1 MSPCRYGL
9 DAGRIGRLFQRPGH
23 PAWWRQEPG
32 GTVMELDIPLVYRDG
47 YGKAVILNPDI
58 AANYVGNTTV
68 GDTLADAVVETLASL
83 PAQEISRV
91 MNSCMNRNAEPLPN
105 TPPEVIDFIESLSVV
120 PSWFDDDAALPGRL
134 ALHRHMDLFII
145 GLFYVSL
152 QNFNSLMSRVFF
164 LTGEGTT
171 QQGLRV
177 IRQNMRY
184 LTQALILPQAL
195 DPWEEGWKFSIRI
208 RLVHARVRRRLRN
221 SGQWDEIKFG
231 VPVSAANMALTSAN
245 FSASLIRNVD
255 RLGADL
261 SDCERFSIMQ
271 IWRYASWLMG
281 TPDTLLCGGDENAA
295 AELSRIGHICEPAP
309 DATTT
314 VIANAMIGLLPEV
327 ANLTDP
333 AEKRA
338 MIKHGYR
345 LSRALLGDEFADRLG
360 FPRMRTAGLLPLMR
374 LRNRLQ
380 KMSGHLAPAIARFW
394 KDDPFLRL
402 LDAAMITGLR
412 GQLPD
417 ELKAAKARAAANK
430 RS

>member
-1 MSPCRYGL
+1 MN
-9 DAGRIGRLFQRPGH
+9 
-23 PAWWRQEPG
+23 
-32 GTVMELDIPLVYRDG
+32 ELDIPSAYRDG
-47 YGKAVILNPDI
+47 YRKAAILNPDI

-68 GDTLADAVVETLASL
+68 GDPLADAVVEALASL
-83 PAQEISRV
+83 PAQEIGRV
-91 MNSCMNRNAEPLPN
+91 MNACMDRNAGPLPN
-105 TPPEVIDFIESLSVV
+105 TPPALNDLIESLSVV
-120 PSWFDDDAALPGRL
+120 PTWFDDDAVLPGRL

-152 QNFNSLMSRVFF
+152 QNFDSLMSRVFF

-184 LTQALILPQAL
+184 LTQTLILPQAL
-195 DPWEEGWKFSIRI
+195 DPWEDGWKFSIRI
-208 RLVHARVRRRLRN
+208 RLVHARVRRGLSN
-221 SGQWDEIKFG
+221 SGQWSVIKYG

-255 RLGADL
+255 RLGANL
-261 SDCERFSIMQ
+261 SVCERSSIMQ

-281 TPDTLLCGGDENAA
+281 TPDTLLCEGDEGAT
-295 AELSRIGHICEPAP
+295 AELSRIGHVCEPSP
-309 DATTT
+309 DAITT

-327 ANLTDP
+327 AKLTDP
-333 AEKRA
+333 ARKRA
-338 MIKHGYR
+338 MIEHGYQ

-360 FPRMRTAGLLPLMR
+360 FPRKRTAGLLPLMR

-380 KMSGHLAPAIARFW
+380 KMSGHLAPAIARLW
-394 KDDPFLRL
+394 KDDPFLQL
-402 LDAAMITGLR
+402 LDAAMITDLR
-412 GQLPD
+412 RQLPD

>member
-1 MSPCRYGL
+1 MN
-9 DAGRIGRLFQRPGH
+9 
-23 PAWWRQEPG
+23 
-32 GTVMELDIPLVYRDG
+32 ELDIPSAYWDG
-47 YGKAVILNPDI
+47 YRKAAILNPDI
-58 AANYVGNTTV
+58 ATNYVANTTV
-68 GDTLADAVVETLASL
+68 GDPLADAVVEALASL

-91 MNSCMNRNAEPLPN
+91 MNSCMDRNAGPLPN
-105 TPPEVIDFIESLSVV
+105 TLPALNDLIESLSVV
-120 PSWFDDDAALPGRL
+120 PTWFDDDAVLPGRL

-152 QNFNSLMSRVFF
+152 QNFDSLMSRVFF

-184 LTQALILPQAL
+184 LTQTLILPQAL
-195 DPWEEGWKFSIRI
+195 DPWEDGWKFSIRI
-208 RLVHARVRRRLRN
+208 RLVHARVRRGLSN
-221 SGQWDEIKFG
+221 SGQWSVIKYG

-255 RLGADL
+255 RLGANL
-261 SDCERFSIMQ
+261 SVCERSSIMQ

-281 TPDTLLCGGDENAA
+281 TPDTLLCEGDEDAT
-295 AELSRIGHICEPAP
+295 AELSRIGHICEPSP
-309 DATTT
+309 DAITT

-327 ANLTDP
+327 AKLTDP
-333 AEKRA
+333 AKKRA
-338 MIKHGYR
+338 MIEYGYQ

-360 FPRMRTAGLLPLMR
+360 FPRKRTAGLLPLMR

-380 KMSGHLAPAIARFW
+380 KMPGHLAPAIARFW
-394 KDDPFLRL
+394 KDDPFLQL
-402 LDAAMITGLR
+402 LDAAMIANLR